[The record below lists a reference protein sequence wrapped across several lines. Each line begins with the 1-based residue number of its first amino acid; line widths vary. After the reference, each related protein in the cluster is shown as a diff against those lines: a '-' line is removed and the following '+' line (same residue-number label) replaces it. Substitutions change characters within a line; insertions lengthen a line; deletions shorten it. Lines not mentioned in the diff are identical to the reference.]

1 MLEAIF
7 THAVAALIGGLIGVT
22 AMAILVAGRD
32 A

>member
-1 MLEAIF
+1 MLE
-7 THAVAALIGGLIGVT
+7 TVLSHAVAALIGGLIGVT